1 MTKIFATKNALVLMT
16 CLSGVG
22 YAEAR
27 AVHKHQTHP
36 RIMQGHSVA
45 SKIQTPINSSKA
57 IVRKQ
62 PVTAISA
69 TSDESV
75 SVSAHHSRGGGMMR
89 VETAPYAVQTVT
101 KQYIEMKSPTG
112 TALDYIQNLPSIS
125 VSTTD
130 TSGIQGG
137 QIQNRGLTDS
147 DMGLLIDGAPAQN
160 APAK

>member
-1 MTKIFATKNALVLMT
+1 MVTIITLAIDAIDYFGGTNSIARYRLLTKIFATKNALVLMT

-69 TSDESV
+69 TSMRA
-75 SVSAHHSRGGGMMR
+75 SAFLHTIH
-89 VETAPYAVQTVT
+89 VVAV
-101 KQYIEMKSPTG
+101 
-112 TALDYIQNLPSIS
+112 
-125 VSTTD
+125 
-130 TSGIQGG
+130 
-137 QIQNRGLTDS
+137 
-147 DMGLLIDGAPAQN
+147 
-160 APAK
+160 